1 MRLKYLSF
9 GLSLVVG
16 TVITIDGMI
25 RLPYILEIPNFWN
38 HSKLLLSI
46 IFLVCTAIITAVF
59 EKTTSTFL
67 VQVKTRNGLRLYLRL
82 LLLYALFLA
91 ALFLLH
97 FPNPISPVL
106 SFWAQGKK
114 GALLKI
120 SDIFI
125 HLIVVPAVLFDL
137 LLFLFPKLQKPF
149 LAWKEKY
156 NSLNCLVTYNYLFII
171 ILVVGG
177 LTAFTSLA
185 PNIDI
190 HNIEDSFSKVNKLR
204 NFYARIRHTLGDQI
218 FDMTLAERDNWFL
231 FTGENSLDDYQN
243 TQPFTTENL
252 ADIQAKLDH
261 LSDYL
266 TKRNIK
272 LLVIVPPNKNTI
284 YPQYMPS
291 QIPVIG
297 SQSRLDQLIT
307 YEENHGKVKVMDF
320 RADILKASTKHQT
333 YFPCGTH
340 WNDFGTF
347 IAYQGIIDS
356 LEIYYPQLKSHS
368 LDEYDIVKG
377 PGENSLADYLSPNL
391 ECSTTTLV
399 PKFDHQVSIE
409 QTWSPTG
416 DTSKNYFTQN
426 SRITT
431 LNEDSSLP
439 RLLMYR
445 DSFTT
450 TLIPF
455 LSDHF
460 SYAAYLWA
468 YPTDELYYDVAIE
481 KPDVVIIEFT
491 ERHLKYLKKILIHDD
506 Q

>member
-1 MRLKYLSF
+1 MRLKYLSIS
-9 GLSLVVG
+9 LSLVVG

-25 RLPYILEIPNFWN
+25 LLPYILEIPNFWN

-46 IFLVCTAIITAVF
+46 IFLVCTAIITAIF
-59 EKTTSTFL
+59 EKITSTFL
-67 VQVKTRNGLRLYLRL
+67 VQIKTKQGARVYLRL

-91 ALFLLH
+91 ALFLFR
-97 FPNPISPVL
+97 FPNPISPLL

-125 HLIVVPAVLFDL
+125 HIIVVPAVLFDL
-137 LLFLFPKLQKPF
+137 FLFLHPRLLKTSLV
-149 LAWKEKY
+149 WKEQHH
-156 NSLNCLVTYNYLFII
+156 SLNLSAIYNQLFIA
-171 ILVVGG
+171 ILVAGG
-177 LTAFTSLA
+177 LTAFICLA
-185 PNIDI
+185 PNFDI
-190 HNIEDSFSKVNKLR
+190 HNIESSFSKVNGLR
-204 NFYARIRHTLGDQI
+204 DFYARVRYALGDQI
-218 FDMTLAERDNWFL
+218 FYLTLAEKDKWFIYI
-231 FTGENSLDDYQN
+231 EEDSLDDFQN
-243 TQPFTTENL
+243 TQPFTSENL
-252 ADIQAKLDH
+252 ADIQSKLDQ

-284 YPQYMPS
+284 YPQYMPP

-297 SQSRLDQLIT
+297 SQSRLDQLIA

-320 RADILKASTKHQT
+320 RADLLKASSEHQT
-333 YFPCGTH
+333 YHECETH
-340 WNDFGTF
+340 WNDFGAF
-347 IAYQGIIDS
+347 FAYQDIIGS
-356 LEIYYPQLKSHS
+356 LEKYYPQLKPHS
-368 LDEYDIVKG
+368 LDEYHIISG
-377 PGENSLADYLSPNL
+377 PGENKLAVNL
-391 ECSTTTLV
+391 FTPSECSTTTLV
-399 PKFDHQVSIE
+399 PKFEHQVSIE

-416 DTSKNYFTQN
+416 DTSRNYFN
-426 SRITT
+426 EYSRITT

-445 DSFTT
+445 DSFTIA
-450 TLIPF
+450 LIPF

-491 ERHLKYLKKILIHDD
+491 ERYLHFLSKVLTSDN
-506 Q
+506 